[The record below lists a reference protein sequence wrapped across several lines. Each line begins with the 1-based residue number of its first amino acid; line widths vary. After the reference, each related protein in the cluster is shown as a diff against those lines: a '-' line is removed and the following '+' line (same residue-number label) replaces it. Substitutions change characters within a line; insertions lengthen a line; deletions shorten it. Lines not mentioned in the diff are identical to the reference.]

1 MTGQNMKRLGD
12 YIRPVDVRNRDLN
25 VTRLMGINIEKRF
38 MPSVAN
44 VVGTDLSN
52 YKVVSK
58 GQFACNLMHVGR
70 DEKIPVALQK
80 DDEPIIVSP
89 AYVVFEVVDTN
100 VLLTEYL
107 MMWFSRSEFDR
118 NAWFYTDGDVRGGM
132 DRDALFDMQ
141 IPVPA
146 IEKQRETVA
155 EYNTLQNRIKTN
167 KKLIATLEQTAQTL
181 YRHTFVDNIDP
192 NNLPQGWR
200 MGALG
205 EVCSIKG
212 GKRLPKGE
220 ELVDTPNSH
229 PYIRVA
235 DMCDERFVLL
245 NDDFQYVEDE
255 VQKEIKRYIVNAG
268 DVIISIVGTIGNV
281 NIVDETLD
289 NANLTENCVKLVNLQ
304 GVSSYYL
311 YELLKS
317 SKGIDAIN
325 EGIVGGVQ
333 SKLPL
338 YNIERI
344 PVILADK
351 KTMDD
356 FSHQSAVLSDSIR
369 LKMRENISLKS
380 TQALLLSKMGV

>member
-1 MTGQNMKRLGD
+1 MKRLGD
-12 YIRPVDVRNRDLN
+12 YIRPVDVRNRDLK

-52 YKVVSK
+52 YKVVLK

-155 EYNTLQNRIKTN
+155 EYNTLATRIETN

-181 YRHTFVDNIDP
+181 YRHTFIDNIDP
-192 NNLPQGWR
+192 NNLPDGWR
-200 MGALG
+200 MGTIGEFCDIITGKKDVNESLDIGLYRFFSCSPDTFFSNEYIACGPAALIAG
-205 EVCSIKG
+205 NGSYTGRVTYYDKEFDLYQRTYACLPKENVRELMPFLYSVLRFQFQDKFMGGSRGSSIPYIVRGDIADFGFLFQKEVCEKFSKYM
-212 GKRLPKGE
+212 L
-220 ELVDTPNSH
+220 
-229 PYIRVA
+229 
-235 DMCDERFVLL
+235 
-245 NDDFQYVEDE
+245 QYLTHI
-255 VQKEIKRYIVNAG
+255 QFK
-268 DVIISIVGTIGNV
+268 TIENQ
-281 NIVDETLD
+281 TL
-289 NANLTENCVKLVNLQ
+289 
-304 GVSSYYL
+304 
-311 YELLKS
+311 
-317 SKGIDAIN
+317 
-325 EGIVGGVQ
+325 
-333 SKLPL
+333 
-338 YNIERI
+338 
-344 PVILADK
+344 
-351 KTMDD
+351 
-356 FSHQSAVLSDSIR
+356 
-369 LKMRENISLKS
+369 
-380 TQALLLSKMGV
+380 TQMQTLLLSKMGA

>member
-1 MTGQNMKRLGD
+1 MMNRLGD
-12 YIRPVDVRNRDLN
+12 YIRPVDVRNRDLK
-25 VTRLMGINIEKRF
+25 VTRLVGLTIDKAFI
-38 MPSVAN
+38 PSVAN
-44 VVGTDLSN
+44 TIGTDLSN
-52 YKVVSK
+52 YKVISEN
-58 GQFACNLMHVGR
+58 QFACSLMQVSR
-70 DEKIPVALQK
+70 DGKMPIAMFK
-80 DDEPIIVSP
+80 GEPCIMSP
-89 AYVVFEVVDTN
+89 AYPMFEVSKTN
-100 VLLTEYL
+100 ELLPEYL

-118 NAWFYTDGDVRGGM
+118 EASFYAVGGVRGSLEWN
-132 DRDALFDMQ
+132 DFCDMQ

-146 IEKQRETVA
+146 IEKQREIVA
-155 EYNTLQNRIKTN
+155 EYNTLATRIETN
-167 KKLIATLEQTAQTL
+167 KKPIATLEQTAQTL
-181 YRHTFVDNIDP
+181 YRHTFIDNIDP
-192 NNLPQGWR
+192 NNLPEGWR
-200 MGALG
+200 MGTLG

-235 DMCDERFVLL
+235 DMCDERFVSL
-245 NDDFQYVEDE
+245 NDDFLYVEDE
-255 VQKEIKRYIVNAG
+255 IQKEIKRYIVNAG

-304 GVSSYYL
+304 GISSYYL
-311 YELLKS
+311 YALLTS
-317 SKGIDAIN
+317 PKGIDAIN

-344 PVILADK
+344 PVVLADK
-351 KTMDD
+351 ETMDD
-356 FSHQSAVLSDSIR
+356 LSHQSAVLSDSVR

-380 TQALLLSKMGV
+380 MQTLLLSKMGA

>member
-12 YIRPVDVRNRDLN
+12 YIRPVDLRNRDLK

-100 VLLTEYL
+100 VLLIEYL

-146 IEKQRETVA
+146 IEKQREIVA
-155 EYNTLQNRIKTN
+155 EYNTLATRIETN

-181 YRHTFVDNIDP
+181 YRHTFIDNIDP
-192 NNLPQGWR
+192 NDLPQGWR
-200 MGALG
+200 MGTVGEFCAKMTSGGTPSRTNNDYWNSKDYPWLKTG
-205 EVCSIKG
+205 EVQNNVIFETEEYISEAGLKNSSAKLIPAGSVVMAMYGATAAQVGYLQCETTTNQACCNMICKSEIDAAFLYFHFLVNQEEI
-212 GKRLPKGE
+212 KRLATGGAQENLSQDVISAQPILIIEDDSVKR
-220 ELVDTPNSH
+220 PFSA
-229 PYIRVA
+229 I
-235 DMCDERFVLL
+235 MQKFVCC
-245 NDDFQYVEDE
+245 F
-255 VQKEIKRYIVNAG
+255 KEIKM
-268 DVIISIVGTIGNV
+268 
-281 NIVDETLD
+281 
-289 NANLTENCVKLVNLQ
+289 LTQ
-304 GVSSYYL
+304 M
-311 YELLKS
+311 
-317 SKGIDAIN
+317 
-325 EGIVGGVQ
+325 Q
-333 SKLPL
+333 
-338 YNIERI
+338 
-344 PVILADK
+344 
-351 KTMDD
+351 T
-356 FSHQSAVLSDSIR
+356 
-369 LKMRENISLKS
+369 
-380 TQALLLSKMGV
+380 LLLSKMGV

>member
-1 MTGQNMKRLGD
+1 MTGQNMKRLED
-12 YIRPVDVRNRDLN
+12 YIRPVDVRNRDLK
-25 VTRLMGINIEKRF
+25 VTRLVGLTIDKAFI
-38 MPSVAN
+38 PSVAN
-44 VVGTDLSN
+44 TIGTDLSN
-52 YKVVSK
+52 YKVISEN
-58 GQFACNLMHVGR
+58 QFACSLMQVSR
-70 DEKIPVALQK
+70 DGKMPIAMFK
-80 DDEPIIVSP
+80 GEPCIMSP
-89 AYVVFEVVDTN
+89 AYPMFEVSKTN
-100 VLLTEYL
+100 ELLPEYL

-118 NAWFYTDGDVRGGM
+118 EASFYAVGGVRGSLEWN
-132 DRDALFDMQ
+132 DFCDMR

-146 IEKQRETVA
+146 IEKQREIVA
-155 EYNTLQNRIKTN
+155 EYNTLATRVETN
-167 KKLIATLEQTAQTL
+167 KKLIATLEQAAQTL
-181 YRHTFVDNIDP
+181 YRHTFIDNIDP
-192 NNLPQGWR
+192 NNLPSGWR
-200 MGALG
+200 MGTLG

-311 YELLKS
+311 YALLTS
-317 SKGIDAIN
+317 PKGIDAIN

-344 PVILADK
+344 PVVLADK
-351 KTMDD
+351 ETMDD

-380 TQALLLSKMGV
+380 MQALLLSKMGY